1 MYSADVAKSFTPP
14 LVDQSVR
21 EPKVGGYVR
30 LTAAQM
36 KCEGATKLL
45 GGSKGQE
52 DFYGTDWREAVND
65 LFNFIHTSDLD
76 EGPVGWIVLLTHIV
90 AGLCWVTGTYS
101 RTI

>member
-21 EPKVGGYVR
+21 EPKVGGYMR

-52 DFYGTDWREAVND
+52 DFYGTDWREAVDD
-65 LFNFIHTSDLD
+65 LFHFIHNR
-76 EGPVGWIVLLTHIV
+76 EGEIRGWIVLLSHIV

>member
-52 DFYGTDWREAVND
+52 AFDGTDWREAVDD
-65 LFNFIHTSDLD
+65 LFHFIHNR
-76 EGPVGWIVLLTHIV
+76 EGEIGGWILLGWCTVVGNLFWVL
-90 AGLCWVTGTYS
+90 GTY